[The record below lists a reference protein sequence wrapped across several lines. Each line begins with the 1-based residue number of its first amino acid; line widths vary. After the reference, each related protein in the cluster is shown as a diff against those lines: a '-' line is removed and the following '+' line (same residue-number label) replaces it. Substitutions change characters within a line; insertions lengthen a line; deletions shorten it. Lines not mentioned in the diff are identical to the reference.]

1 MSDIV
6 RVALLGGGTV
16 GSQVARLLT
25 DSAADLQERVGA
37 PLELVAVAVRDT
49 NKPRPGIP
57 SEVLTDDPFAVVS
70 RDDIDIVVEVMGGLE
85 PTRELLETALSNGAS
100 VISANKAL
108 LSEYGAGLHEIA
120 HKNGV
125 DLFYEAAVAG
135 AIPLLRPLR
144 ESLAGDRVNKVLGI
158 VNGTTNYILTKMGE
172 GQDYAEVLAEA
183 QRLGYAEA
191 DPTADVEGH
200 DSAAKAAI
208 LATLAFHSSVTLGDV
223 YCQGISSV
231 TLRDVQAAADL
242 GYVIKLLA
250 VAERTPDGE
259 GIVTR
264 VHPALVP
271 KAHPLASV
279 HDAFNA
285 VFVEAESAGQMMFY
299 GRGAGGEPTASAVL
313 GDLVTAARN
322 RRAGPPARRNRS
334 MPD

>member
-120 HKNGV
+120 AHV
-125 DLFYEAAVAG
+125 V
-135 AIPLLRPLR
+135 
-144 ESLAGDRVNKVLGI
+144 
-158 VNGTTNYILTKMGE
+158 
-172 GQDYAEVLAEA
+172 EV
-183 QRLGYAEA
+183 
-191 DPTADVEGH
+191 V
-200 DSAAKAAI
+200 S
-208 LATLAFHSSVTLGDV
+208 
-223 YCQGISSV
+223 
-231 TLRDVQAAADL
+231 
-242 GYVIKLLA
+242 
-250 VAERTPDGE
+250 
-259 GIVTR
+259 
-264 VHPALVP
+264 
-271 KAHPLASV
+271 
-279 HDAFNA
+279 
-285 VFVEAESAGQMMFY
+285 
-299 GRGAGGEPTASAVL
+299 
-313 GDLVTAARN
+313 
-322 RRAGPPARRNRS
+322 
-334 MPD
+334 